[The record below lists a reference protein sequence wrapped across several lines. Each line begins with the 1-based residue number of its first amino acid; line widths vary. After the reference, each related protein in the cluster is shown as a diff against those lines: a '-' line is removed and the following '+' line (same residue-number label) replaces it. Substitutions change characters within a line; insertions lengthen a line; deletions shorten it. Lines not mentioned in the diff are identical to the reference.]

1 MAEILE
7 RSGYLVKVRVEVP
20 AEKVEASYQAMLKDL
35 AKRVRIPGFRPG
47 KAHLKVV

>member
-20 AEKVEASYQAMLKDL
+20 KEKVEERYQALLRDV

-47 KAHLKVV
+47 RAP